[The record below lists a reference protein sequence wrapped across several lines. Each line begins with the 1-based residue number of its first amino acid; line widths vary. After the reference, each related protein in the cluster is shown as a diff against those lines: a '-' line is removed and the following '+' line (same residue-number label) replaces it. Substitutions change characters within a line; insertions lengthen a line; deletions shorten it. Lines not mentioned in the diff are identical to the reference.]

1 MGLCFVLNQSTLH
14 SNAFLTHLMCRASLA
29 VRQCKEVVILLWL
42 STRQC
47 FFLNERVRRL
57 WRTVMHKK
65 WAPQVSIFYG
75 LHISYDYKF

>member
-1 MGLCFVLNQSTLH
+1 
-14 SNAFLTHLMCRASLA
+14 MCRASLA
-29 VRQCKEVVILLWL
+29 TRQCEAIVVLLWL
-42 STRQC
+42 STWQC

-75 LHISYDYKF
+75 LHTSFDYKF